1 MHSLNRSS
9 RRALGAAA
17 LLLAATLTACGSPAA
32 TPSPAPSESVT
43 ATPAASDT
51 ATPSPAASPTPVPVS
66 NAIDSI
72 TVNGAAGSAPAVSVP
87 APFAIDETR
96 SSTLSPGTG
105 PEAGADSI
113 VEVNYVGVNARTGAT
128 FDSSWERG
136 QPALFSLE
144 QVVPGFTKGL
154 TGAQPGERVLV
165 VMPGS
170 DGYDGSGGNAQAG
183 IEVGDS
189 LVFAIDVLAVSVKT
203 VTGATGTEQPPVTL
217 GDEGGK
223 PTVTIPAGAALPTA
237 NSATT
242 MIRGAQRAVGSNDYV
257 MVHYRSWSWKTGRLI
272 EDKFETPDAGQ
283 IAETIP
289 GFRDGVVGQPIGSR
303 VVVVAPDAYPT
314 GHPDLGVEAG
324 DTMVYVVDIL
334 FSSAV
339 S

>member
-1 MHSLNRSS
+1 MNRSS
-9 RRALGAAA
+9 RLAQGVAALCLAAA
-17 LLLAATLTACGSPAA
+17 LTACGSPSA
-32 TPSPAPSESVT
+32 TPTPTPSVT
-43 ATPAASDT
+43 PSASGTP
-51 ATPSPAASPTPVPVS
+51 TPTPTPTPVPVS
-66 NAIDSI
+66 DSI
-72 TVNGAAGSAPAVSVP
+72 DAITVAGGAGAAPEVSVP

-96 SSTLSPGTG
+96 TRSLAQGSG
-105 PEAGADSI
+105 PQAGADSI

-203 VTGATGTEQPPVTL
+203 ATGATGTEQPPVAL

-237 NSATT
+237 NRATT
-242 MIRGAQRAVGSNDYV
+242 IIRGAQRAVGSNDYV
-257 MVHYRSWSWKTGRLI
+257 MVHYRSWSWKTGKLI